1 MAAISASVSAVAY
14 AIYALGRLCDYFKKP
29 LVAVG
34 MIAMEKIF
42 LAFAYIVYACYLIY
56 YYMNQGK
63 CGSLRWIMGMVLLYM
78 VTMLLTMGA
87 IAKARED
94 RTSSSLPR

>member
-29 LVAVG
+29 LVALG
-34 MIAMEKIF
+34 IIGMEKLF

-63 CGSLRWIMGMVLLYM
+63 CGSPWWMMGMVWLYM
-78 VTMLLTMGA
+78 VAMLISIRA
-87 IAKARED
+87 IAKGRED
-94 RTSSSLPR
+94 KTTSSLPR